1 MSSEFPTP
9 MRAPAMQDGTGPG
22 AGRPPG
28 LLWAMRFDAD
38 GCGRIVDAAVDLPDL
53 GAFGDGF
60 LWLHFDLGRAEL
72 DAAIDQGQLGPQR
85 LAASA
90 FGPDEHQRVTV
101 EGNYIGGVVAD
112 LSRIADGTEQD
123 DVTGRLHF
131 VMGPRSLVS
140 GRRRPVESPE
150 ATRAAAAG
158 GARITSPVLLLETLI
173 NCVIAS
179 IAASGGK
186 LSDEVDGIED
196 HILDERVRGDR
207 RRLGPIRRDAVRL
220 HRQLL
225 GLCAVF
231 HRLEDDGA
239 VQDLPPQARTAAA
252 RIAQRLD
259 ALDRDMNL
267 IAERSRLL
275 QEELA
280 ARVAEQSNRQL
291 YTLSVLTALFLPPTF
306 ITGFFGVNTK
316 GLPLADN
323 PHGTLIV
330 LLLSLGSAVLAYG
343 IIRILGIR
351 APRE

>member
-1 MSSEFPTP
+1 MTS
-9 MRAPAMQDGTGPG
+9 PALQDRTSGE
-22 AGRPPG
+22 AARPSG

-38 GCGRIVDAAVDLPDL
+38 GCGHIVDTAINLPDL
-53 GAFGDGF
+53 GAFGEGF
-60 LWLHFDLGRAEL
+60 LWLHFDLGKAKL
-72 DAAIDQGQLGPQR
+72 DAAIGQGQLGPQR

-90 FGPDEHQRVTV
+90 FGADEHQRVTV
-101 EGNYIGGVVAD
+101 EGNHVGGVVAD
-112 LSRIADGTEQD
+112 LSRVADGTEQD

-131 VMGPRSLVS
+131 VMGPRALVS
-140 GRRRPVESPE
+140 GRRKPVESPE
-150 ATRAAAAG
+150 ATRAIAVE
-158 GARITSPVLLLETLI
+158 GARIASPVLLLETLI
-173 NCVIAS
+173 GYVIAS

-186 LSDEVDGIED
+186 LSDEIDGIED

-231 HRLEDDGA
+231 HRLEADGTT
-239 VQDLPPQARTAAA
+239 QNLPPQAITAAA

-343 IIRILGIR
+343 LIRMLGIR